1 MARRK
6 NTFSTFLSDMVDDA
20 KDLVDD
26 LLDRAKDAEE
36 DLRHAVRDV
45 LDDETKATEASPKK
59 KSAEP
64 TVADLK
70 ALHAAI
76 AELTATV
83 DALATTPAQPP
94 RRTAKTVT
102 A

>member
-6 NTFSTFLSDMVDDA
+6 NTFTTFLSDIVDDA

-45 LDDETKATEASPKK
+45 VDDETKATEASRKK
-59 KSAEP
+59 KPAEP
-64 TVADLK
+64 TTADLK

-83 DALATTPAQPP
+83 DALATTPTPA
-94 RRTAKTVT
+94 RRSTAKTTT